1 MIQSGKIIY
10 QLRLN
15 KKLTQTQLA
24 FGIISPSFLSRYER
38 GETQISDANLFAL
51 LERLNTSFSEF
62 EQLYQIYLDNET
74 QVEFFKNLKSLVIQK
89 DIQRLE
95 QLFNTE
101 GFLFRKGNIRHLH
114 QQKLIGL
121 YLRWFKTGEISK
133 EDCKFFSYYLFSVDE
148 WGLYEIRLFEQL
160 INFLNLDDFQC
171 IIRTIRHKRFL
182 FENDYFFTQQYSTI
196 LLKIFIKLIC
206 HGKINESFELK
217 STLKEL
223 LKHHPLSP
231 EICKFKFYANLLT
244 IASGSIQQGTLE
256 CERIIS
262 ALKVLGSDKLAK
274 EFNILL
280 SKVISKFSKDITM
293 HTKNLS

>member
-24 FGIISPSFLSRYER
+24 FGIISPSFFFFFER

-121 YLRWFKTGEISK
+121 YLHWFKTGEISK
-133 EDCKFFSYYLFSVDE
+133 EDCKFFSYYLFLFDE
-148 WGLYEIRLFEQL
+148 WGLYEIRLF
-160 INFLNLDDFQC
+160 
-171 IIRTIRHKRFL
+171 
-182 FENDYFFTQQYSTI
+182 
-196 LLKIFIKLIC
+196 
-206 HGKINESFELK
+206 
-217 STLKEL
+217 
-223 LKHHPLSP
+223 
-231 EICKFKFYANLLT
+231 
-244 IASGSIQQGTLE
+244 
-256 CERIIS
+256 
-262 ALKVLGSDKLAK
+262 
-274 EFNILL
+274 
-280 SKVISKFSKDITM
+280 
-293 HTKNLS
+293 